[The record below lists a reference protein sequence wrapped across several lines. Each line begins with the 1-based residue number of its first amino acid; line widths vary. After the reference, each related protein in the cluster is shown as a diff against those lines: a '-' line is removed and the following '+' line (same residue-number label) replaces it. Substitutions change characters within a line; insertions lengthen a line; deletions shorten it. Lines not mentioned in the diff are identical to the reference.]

1 MFNIV
6 IPARFGSTRLPG
18 KALLPIADKPMVAWV
33 WERAMQADAEHV
45 VVATDD
51 QRIVDE
57 MTSRG
62 AQVAMTRADHASG
75 TDRLAEVVDQLEWAD
90 EAIVVNLQ
98 GDEPLMPVVNI
109 QRVAAMLN
117 ETAGADMATL
127 MEPLAAA
134 DADQQSVVKVVASE
148 TGRALYFSRS
158 AIPSHREGGVPA
170 PMFRHIGLYAYR
182 AGFLQTFVGWPPAV
196 AEQSESLEQLR
207 ALAHDAHIQIELA
220 PETVPAGV
228 DTESDLAAVRA
239 LLGAEQ

>member
-90 EAIVVNLQ
+90 DAIVVNLQ
-98 GDEPLMPVVNI
+98 GDEPLMPVANI

-134 DADQQSVVKVVASE
+134 DADQQSVVKVVSSE
-148 TGRALYFSRS
+148 AGRALYFSRS
-158 AIPSHREGGVPA
+158 AIPFHRDGGVPA

-182 AGFLQTFVGWPPAV
+182 AAFLQTFVGWPPAV

>member
-1 MFNIV
+1 MFHIV

-33 WERAMQADAEHV
+33 WERAMQAGGAQV

-51 QRIVDE
+51 QRIADE

-75 TDRLAEVVDQLEWAD
+75 TDRLAEVVEQLGWE
-90 EAIVVNLQ
+90 ENAIVVNVQ
-98 GDEPLMPVVNI
+98 GDEPLMPVANI

-117 ETAGADMATL
+117 ETQGADMATL
-127 MEPLAAA
+127 MEPLAPA
-134 DADQQSVVKVVASE
+134 DAGQQSVVKVVASK

-158 AIPSHREGGVPA
+158 AISCHREGASA
-170 PMFRHIGLYAYR
+170 PVFRHIGLYAYR
-182 AGFLQTFVGWPPAV
+182 AGFLNTFVGWPPAA

-220 PETVPAGV
+220 PEAVPAGV

>member
-33 WERAMQADAEHV
+33 WERAMQAGAEHV
-45 VVATDD
+45 VVASDD

-57 MTSRG
+57 MTGRG
-62 AQVAMTRADHASG
+62 AQVAMTRTDHASG
-75 TDRLAEVVDQLEWAD
+75 TDRLAEVVDQLGWAD
-90 EAIVVNLQ
+90 DAIVVNLQ

-158 AIPSHREGGVPA
+158 AIPFRREGGVPA

>member
-18 KALLPIADKPMVAWV
+18 KALLPIADRPMVAWV
-33 WERAMQADAEHV
+33 WERAMQAGAEHV

-51 QRIVDE
+51 QRIADE
-57 MTSRG
+57 MNSRG

-75 TDRLAEVVDQLEWAD
+75 TDRLAEVVDHLGWRE
-90 EAIVVNLQ
+90 EVIVVNLQ
-98 GDEPLMPVVNI
+98 GDEPLMPVANI
-109 QRVAAMLN
+109 QRVAAMLS

-127 MEPLAAA
+127 MEPLDPA
-134 DADQQSVVKVVASE
+134 DAEQQSVVKVVASE

-158 AIPSHREGGVPA
+158 AIPFHRDGGVPA
-170 PMFRHIGLYAYR
+170 PLFRHIGLYAYR

-220 PETVPAGV
+220 PEAVPAGV
-228 DTESDLAAVRA
+228 DTEADLAAVRA
-239 LLGAEQ
+239 LLGAEH